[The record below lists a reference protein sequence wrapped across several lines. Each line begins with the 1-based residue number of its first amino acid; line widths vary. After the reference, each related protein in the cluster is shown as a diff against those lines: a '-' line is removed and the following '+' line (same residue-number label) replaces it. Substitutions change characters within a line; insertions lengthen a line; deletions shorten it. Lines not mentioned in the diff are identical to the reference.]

1 MASRYSEVYDGWR
14 RDPEGF
20 WREAAKA
27 IDWVKAPDMIFDP
40 KAGVYGRWFPDGKLN
55 TCHNALDRHVERGR
69 AIARQK
75 KTEHIIHKKDGS
87 IGRKNSYGNDPNP
100 PKDAK

>member
-1 MASRYSEVYDGWR
+1 MANNRSSGVHTTPK
-14 RDPEGF
+14 PEGSG
-20 WREAAKA
+20 WVNQLGGKVISSHRKKDAA
-27 IDWVKAPDMIFDP
+27 
-40 KAGVYGRWFPDGKLN
+40 
-55 TCHNALDRHVERGR
+55 VERGR

-75 KTEHIIHKKDGS
+75 KTEHTIHKKDGS